1 MNVGGAAPS
10 VSIDDTEEG
19 NFHPPSTVPTTP
31 EGSFTFSPVVR
42 AANNLAIDGDCMSD
56 DAFGELLSDP
66 EGHASSATNSRRTP
80 VTKICCVGA
89 GYVGGPTAAVIAF
102 QNPHVR
108 VTIVD
113 RDQRRIRRWNS
124 RHLPIYEPGLR
135 DVVRVARD
143 GANSCSFKGEPAKL
157 GRLNTPSSSS
167 ATPSECGS
175 QCSEGNITVP
185 ARQPNLFFSTDV
197 SKCISE
203 ADMVLVAVNTP
214 TKTRGHGAGSAT
226 DMAAFEAVTA
236 EVARHARPGAI
247 IVEKSTVPCRTAELV
262 RETLAA
268 HRPGVRFEI
277 LSNPEFLA
285 AGTAVN
291 DLLHPDRVLIGSD
304 TTSSGK
310 RAAEALAGVY
320 AAWVPRSRI
329 LTTNV
334 WSSELAKLVANSM
347 LAQRISSI
355 NSISAI
361 CERTGADVDE
371 VAASVGRDPR
381 IGDKFLKAGI
391 GFGGSCFKK
400 DILSLV
406 YLAESLDLD
415 EVGEYWRQ
423 VVKMNEYQ
431 RDRFTKRVIKCLNNT
446 LAGKKITILGY
457 AFKKNTS
464 DTRESPALE
473 IIRTLLEEG
482 TREIAVFDPCCNPL
496 VIREEIRHICGMQ
509 NPLEEDGG
517 PLKVYRNAYDACR
530 DSNAVLITTDF
541 DEFRNTKAPQPSPRT
556 STTSRVDVD
565 PRPFQSLEILQADV
579 LALQKHLATQQDRL
593 TGPEASSD
601 DPLGGY
607 ITEPECAGD
616 CPDCRAELDCE
627 AAGFATGL
635 GTVEYKTKERID
647 WARVARDM
655 QVPRWVFDGRGV
667 VDAHGMVKLG
677 VRVESV
683 GRQGRH

>member
-1 MNVGGAAPS
+1 MNQDGTALPA
-10 VSIDDTEEG
+10 SIGDTEEG
-19 NFHPPSTVPTTP
+19 SIRPPSTVPTTP
-31 EGSFTFSPVVR
+31 EGSITFSPVVR
-42 AANNLAIDGDCMSD
+42 AESDRVGDGDCISD
-56 DAFGELLSDP
+56 DVFGELLLEQED
-66 EGHASSATNSRRTP
+66 HAVSAASTRSTP
-80 VTKICCVGA
+80 VTNICCVGA

-102 QNPHVR
+102 QNPHIR

-113 RDQRRIRRWNS
+113 RDERRIRRWNS
-124 RHLPIYEPGLR
+124 RHPPIYEPGLR
-135 DVVRVARD
+135 DIVRVARD
-143 GANSCSFKGEPAKL
+143 GANACSFQKKEPAKL
-157 GRLNTPSSSS
+157 GCAHVPSSSPSS
-167 ATPSECGS
+167 ASSDCGS
-175 QCSEGNITVP
+175 QCGQDSSSSSSIP
-185 ARQPNLFFSTDV
+185 AAARKPNLFFSTDV
-197 SKCISE
+197 SRCIAE
-203 ADMVLVAVNTP
+203 ADVVLVAVNTP
-214 TKTRGHGAGSAT
+214 TKTRGHGAGIAT

-247 IVEKSTVPCRTAELV
+247 VVEKSTVPCRTAELV
-262 RETLAA
+262 RETLAV
-268 HRPGVRFEI
+268 HRPGVHFEI

-285 AGTAVN
+285 AGTAVD

-304 TTSSGK
+304 TTGSGK
-310 RAAEALAGVY
+310 RAADALAGVY
-320 AAWVPRSRI
+320 AAWVPRARI

-423 VVKMNEYQ
+423 VVRMNEYQ
-431 RDRFTKRVIKCLNNT
+431 RDRFTKRVVKCLNNT

-457 AFKKNTS
+457 AFKKDTS

-473 IIRTLLEEG
+473 IIRTLLDEG
-482 TREIAVFDPCCNPL
+482 PREIAVFDPCCNPL
-496 VIREEIRHICGMQ
+496 IIRDEIRNLCGGGQ
-509 NPLEEDGG
+509 NPPLEEDGG
-517 PLKVYRNAYDACR
+517 PLAVYGNAYDACR
-530 DSNAVLITTDF
+530 GSNAVLITTEF
-541 DEFRNTKAPQPSPRT
+541 DEFRNTKAPSQEPPRAETASPG
-556 STTSRVDVD
+556 S
-565 PRPFQSLEILQADV
+565 P
-579 LALQKHLATQQDRL
+579 
-593 TGPEASSD
+593 SD
-601 DPLGGY
+601 DPLGRY
-607 ITEPECAGD
+607 VAEPECADD
-616 CPDCRAELDCE
+616 CPDCRAELDSMIS
-627 AAGFATGL
+627 GSATGL
-635 GTVEYKTKERID
+635 STEGYKPKERVD
-647 WARVARDM
+647 WARVAGDM

-667 VDAHGMVKLG
+667 VDADGMAKLG

-683 GRQGRH
+683 GKRGRN

>member
-1 MNVGGAAPS
+1 MNVGGAAPA
-10 VSIDDTEEG
+10 VSIDDTDEG
-19 NFHPPSTVPTTP
+19 NFRPPSTVPTTP
-31 EGSFTFSPVVR
+31 EGSVTFSPVVR
-42 AANNLAIDGDCMSD
+42 AANNLVADGDCVSD

-66 EGHASSATNSRRTP
+66 EGHASSATNSRRP
-80 VTKICCVGA
+80 LVTNICCVGA

-102 QNPHVR
+102 QNPHIR

-124 RHLPIYEPGLR
+124 KHPPIYEPGLR
-135 DVVRVARD
+135 DIVRVARD
-143 GANSCSFKGEPAKL
+143 GANACSFKDEPVKP
-157 GRLNTPSSSS
+157 GCSNISSLSS

-175 QCSEGNITVP
+175 QCGEGSITVP
-185 ARQPNLFFSTDV
+185 ARQPNLFFSTEV

-203 ADMVLVAVNTP
+203 ADIVLVAVNTP

-247 IVEKSTVPCRTAELV
+247 IVEKSTVPCRTAEL
-262 RETLAA
+262 LAV
-268 HRPGVRFEI
+268 HRPGVHFEI

-423 VVKMNEYQ
+423 VVKMNDYQ
-431 RDRFTKRVIKCLNNT
+431 RDRFTKRVVKCLNNT

-482 TREIAVFDPCCNPL
+482 PREIAVFDPCCNPL
-496 VIREEIRHICGMQ
+496 VIREEIRQLCGKL

-517 PLKVYRNAYDACR
+517 PLKVYGNAYEACS
-530 DSNAVLITTDF
+530 DSNAVLITTEF
-541 DEFRNTKAPQPSPRT
+541 DEFRNTKAPLPSLRR
-556 STTSRVDVD
+556 STTSGVTFD
-565 PRPFQSLEILQADV
+565 PRPFQSLEIRQADV
-579 LALQKHLATQQDRL
+579 LTLQKYLMAQQDRL
-593 TGPEASSD
+593 KEPVTSSD
-601 DPLGGY
+601 DPLGRY
-607 ITEPECAGD
+607 IVEPECAND
-616 CPDCRAELDCE
+616 CPDCRAELDSKVS
-627 AAGFATGL
+627 GFATGL
-635 GTVEYKTKERID
+635 GNEEYKTKERID

-667 VDAHGMVKLG
+667 VDADGMAKLG

-683 GRQGRH
+683 GRKGRN